1 MTPEEIDAVLDR
13 QTRAHLAH
21 DIDAVLKLYARD
33 AVHEFIG
40 LPGGVNRGLPS
51 IRQRCELM
59 YRSMSDEEYRT
70 LHRAYGTG
78 FSADELLVTATFTGR
93 PWGLPGDRRRV
104 SVRFLHTCEFRDGLI
119 IKETSWV
126 DAAELV
132 GQLLTPPEP

>member
-21 DIDAVLKLYARD
+21 DLDAVLTLYARD

-40 LPGGVNRGLPS
+40 LPGGIIRGLPS

-70 LHRAYGTG
+70 IHRAYGTD
-78 FSADELLVTATFTGR
+78 FVADELMVSATFTGT
-93 PWGLPGDRRRV
+93 PWGLPGEGRQV

-119 IKETSWV
+119 LKETSWV
-126 DAAELV
+126 DAAALV
-132 GQLLTPPEP
+132 GQLLTTPEP